1 MLIRLDY
8 PPSVNRIWRN
18 NGRGKVYKP
27 GPVVAWANKAAW
39 QVKAAIGASK
49 PLEGPVALKII
60 AHRPDRRKRD
70 ADNLIKLT
78 QDALK
83 DGGLVLDDSQFRPSI
98 RWADDP
104 WDWSLSGVGFV
115 QFPHI
120 VTVELGEP
128 K

>member
-27 GPVVAWANKAAW
+27 GPVVAWANKASW
-39 QVKAAIGASK
+39 QVKAATGARK
-49 PLEGPVALKII
+49 PLEGPVAVKII
-60 AHRPDRRKRD
+60 AHRPDKRKRD
-70 ADNLIKLT
+70 VANLEKLVC
-78 QDALK
+78 DALQV
-83 DGGLVLDDSQFRPSI
+83 GGLVTDDSQIRPAL

-104 WDWSLSGVGFV
+104 WEWTLSGPGYVEL
-115 QFPHI
+115 PHV
-120 VTVELGEP
+120 VTVELGVP